1 MNKTETGEIRRSN
14 VRARMYQPAAMLVHG
29 IASMPAKNAGALMAV
44 SGIADAIPLIHG
56 PAGCASLRQMNS
68 FATSGPA
75 SHTPCT
81 DLSEIDLVLGGET
94 RLYRGIIDLY
104 NRLKPALIVV
114 IPTCPSDM
122 ICDDLAGIVDNAKR
136 EVGCEVIYSTGE
148 MIQGRPI
155 GYHDVMVSLVEQ
167 LMLPRAPFETI
178 EGSVNLINF
187 PIGASENKFTGII
200 SVLEEMG
207 VVINQVCFQNTH
219 LSDLYELP
227 KAELNIVDTPSPWVE
242 RMKDHF
248 GIDYLAALSFGSDPD
263 LSNPF
268 GTTGAARF
276 LLEIIERLG
285 LGSSAVN
292 LVEEK
297 KKEAMKNNMELR
309 EKLKGVKIAVLDG
322 LSLGP
327 GVIMMRDLGMVLEAI
342 SYRSFFMKSHGMSD
356 AAYEQLIEMDIEAA
370 RRYGC
375 EPKILREPTPEEEIR
390 LFKDLGVDLVLSN
403 GGIARYNAEGIRG
416 FSGTAFLMQSMVIG
430 FDSTRVLAESIID
443 VLNTSVK
450 RYPLTSMIEKDTHEP
465 TLIPEWKRLGLIWR
479 SITQGGDG
487 GCLYG

>member
-1 MNKTETGEIRRSN
+1 MNKTEIGEIRRSN
-14 VRARMYQPAAMLVHG
+14 VRARMYQPAERLVHA

-44 SGIADAIPLIHG
+44 GGIKDAVPLIHG

-68 FATSGPA
+68 FATSIPA
-75 SHTPCT
+75 PHTPCT

-94 RLYRGIIDLY
+94 RLYRGIIELY

-122 ICDDLAGIVDNAKR
+122 ICDDLAGIVENAKR

-155 GYHDVMVSLVEQ
+155 GYHDVMVSMVEQ
-167 LMLPRAPFETI
+167 LMLPKAPFKTI

-219 LSDLYELP
+219 LSDIYELP
-227 KAELNIVDTPSPWVE
+227 KAELNIVDFPSPWVDT
-242 RMKDHF
+242 MKDHF
-248 GIDYLAALSFGSDPD
+248 GTDCLSALSFGSDPD

-268 GTTGAARF
+268 GTEGAARF
-276 LLEIIERLG
+276 LLEIVERLG
-285 LGSSAVN
+285 LGQSAVN

-297 KKEAMKNNMELR
+297 KKEAMKRTMELK
-309 EKLKGVKIAVLDG
+309 EKLKGVRIAVLDG
-322 LSLGP
+322 LSFGP
-327 GVIMMRDLGMVLEAI
+327 GIILMRDLGMKLEAI

-356 AAYEQLIEMDIEAA
+356 AAYGQVIEMDIEAA
-370 RRYGC
+370 RKYGC
-375 EPKILREPTPEEEIR
+375 EPKILREPTPEEEMR
-390 LFKDLGVDLVLSN
+390 LFKDLGVQLVLSN

-416 FSGTAFLMQSMVIG
+416 FSGTAFLMHSMQVG

-443 VLNTSVK
+443 ALNSRIK
-450 RYPLTSMIEKDTHEP
+450 RYPLVNMIEKDVHNP
-465 TLIPEWKRLGLIWR
+465 NLIPEWKRLGLIWR